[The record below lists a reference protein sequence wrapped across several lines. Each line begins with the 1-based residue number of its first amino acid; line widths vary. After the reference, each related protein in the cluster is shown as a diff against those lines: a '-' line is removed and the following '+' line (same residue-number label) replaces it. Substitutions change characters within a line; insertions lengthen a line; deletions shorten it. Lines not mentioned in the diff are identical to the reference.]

1 MLKRGIKK
9 EELPYKSY
17 NIISMITERQNL
29 VNFIKQTMPMS
40 DNIAQIIADNFEP
53 ISFVKH
59 DFLLKEGN
67 LCNEYLF
74 LEKGFM
80 RSYAVD
86 TEGNEVT
93 TNFYGSNSIVFE
105 VASYIKRTS
114 SQENI
119 QALTECSG
127 WTGSYA
133 KLQELFQTI
142 PEFRGF
148 VRAVLVN
155 SFIALK
161 ERTLSMINLT
171 AEKRYESLLKS
182 RPEIIQNASVK
193 HIASYLGVTDTSLSR
208 IRKEIA
214 FK

>member
-1 MLKRGIKK
+1 
-9 EELPYKSY
+9 
-17 NIISMITERQNL
+17 
-29 VNFIKQTMPMS
+29 MS
-40 DNIAQIIADNFEP
+40 DNTAQIIAGNFEP
-53 ISFVKH
+53 ISFLKH
-59 DFLLKEGN
+59 DYLLKEGN
-67 LCNEYLF
+67 ICNEYLF

-80 RSYAVD
+80 RSYAFD

-93 TNFYGSNSIVFE
+93 TDFYGSNSIVFE
-105 VASYIKRTS
+105 VASYIKRTP

-119 QALTECSG
+119 QALTECFG
-127 WTGSYA
+127 WKGHHT

-155 SFIALK
+155 SFVALK
-161 ERTLSMINLT
+161 ERTLSMITLT
-171 AEKRYESLLKS
+171 ADKRYESLLKS
-182 RPEIIQNASVK
+182 KQEIIQNASVK

-214 FK
+214 TK

>member
-1 MLKRGIKK
+1 MDLKNPSN
-9 EELPYKSY
+9 L
-17 NIISMITERQNL
+17 ISMISERQSL
-29 VNFIKQTMPMS
+29 ITFIKQTMPMS
-40 DNIAQIIADNFEP
+40 DNIAQLIAGNFEP
-53 ISFVKH
+53 VSFLKN
-59 DFLLKEGN
+59 DFLLKEGTI
-67 LCNEYLF
+67 CSEYLF

-80 RSYAVD
+80 RSYALD

-119 QALTECSG
+119 QALTACFG
-127 WTGSYA
+127 WKGHHTI
-133 KLQELFQTI
+133 LQELFQTI
-142 PEFRGF
+142 PEFRRF

-171 AEKRYESLLKS
+171 AEKRYELLLKS
-182 RPEIIQNASVK
+182 RQEIIQNASVK
-193 HIASYLGVTDTSLSR
+193 HIASYWGE
-208 IRKEIA
+208 KIA
-214 FK
+214 H

>member
-1 MLKRGIKK
+1 MKNPSNL
-9 EELPYKSY
+9 
-17 NIISMITERQNL
+17 ISMISERQNL
-29 VNFIKQTMPMS
+29 ISFIKQTMPMS
-40 DNIAQIIADNFEP
+40 DNTAQIIAGNFEP
-53 ISFVKH
+53 ISFLKH
-59 DFLLKEGN
+59 DYLLKEGN
-67 LCNEYLF
+67 ICNEYLF

-80 RSYAVD
+80 RSYAFD

-93 TNFYGSNSIVFE
+93 TDFYGSNSIVFE
-105 VASYIKRTS
+105 VASYIKRTP

-119 QALTECSG
+119 QALTECFG
-127 WTGSYA
+127 WKGHHT

-155 SFIALK
+155 SFVALK
-161 ERTLSMINLT
+161 ERTLSMITLT
-171 AEKRYESLLKS
+171 ADKRYESLLKS
-182 RPEIIQNASVK
+182 KQEIIQNAFVK

-214 FK
+214 TK

>member
-1 MLKRGIKK
+1 M
-9 EELPYKSY
+9 
-17 NIISMITERQNL
+17 ISERQNL
-29 VNFIKQTMPMS
+29 INFIKQTMPMS
-40 DNIAQIIADNFEP
+40 DNTAQIIAGNFEP
-53 ISFVKH
+53 ISFLKH
-59 DFLLKEGN
+59 DYLLKEGN
-67 LCNEYLF
+67 ICNEYLF

-80 RSYAVD
+80 RSYAFD

-93 TNFYGSNSIVFE
+93 TDFYGSNSIVFE
-105 VASYIKRTS
+105 VASYIKRTP

-119 QALTECSG
+119 QALTECFG
-127 WTGSYA
+127 WKGHHT

-155 SFIALK
+155 SFVALK
-161 ERTLSMINLT
+161 ERTLSMITLT
-171 AEKRYESLLKS
+171 ADKRYESLLKS
-182 RPEIIQNASVK
+182 KQEIIQNASVK

-214 FK
+214 TK